1 MSDVSRRLFLAN
13 SAGLAAAG
21 AAVAALPSMASVL
34 PGTAATAADE
44 APASLEEIT
53 AAGPLVVHVADA
65 ASGEISVMT
74 GESEVVIRDRTIVS
88 RIVAAANGHLPK

>member
-21 AAVAALPSMASVL
+21 AAVAAL
-34 PGTAATAADE
+34 
-44 APASLEEIT
+44 PASLEEIT